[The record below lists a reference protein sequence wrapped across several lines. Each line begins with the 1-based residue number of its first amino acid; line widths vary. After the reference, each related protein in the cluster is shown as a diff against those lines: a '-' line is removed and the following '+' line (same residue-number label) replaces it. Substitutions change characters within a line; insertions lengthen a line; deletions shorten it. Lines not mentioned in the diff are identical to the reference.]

1 MPANLQHLDKIKVAA
16 VSYLNT
22 KPLLYGV
29 KRSPALLSQMDLVED
44 FPAKIG
50 KMLVD
55 NEVDLGLIPVA
66 YIPQLRDWKIVS
78 NYCIGSV
85 GPVET
90 VCLFSDVPVEEIETV
105 ILDYQSFS
113 SINLCKVIFAHFW
126 KKKVVYQKATPGYID
141 QIKGTTAGVII
152 GDRVF
157 EQKYGPRPQKYI
169 YDLAE
174 EWTNFTGLPF
184 MMAAWIANKP
194 LPEAFVHDFDLANK
208 VGLDNLAAV
217 SRENPY
223 PYFDL
228 ETYFRE
234 KISYEVTEDKMKA
247 LALFL
252 QLMEQ
257 TGADTNPGSTSN

>member
-1 MPANLQHLDKIKVAA
+1 MLSLRANLQHLKKIKVAA

-29 KRSPALLSQMDLVED
+29 KRSPALLEQMELVED

-50 KMLVD
+50 KMLVN

-66 YIPQLRDWKIVS
+66 YIPQLKDWKIVS
-78 NYCIGSV
+78 DYCIGST

-90 VCLFSDVPVEEIETV
+90 VCLFSDVPVDEIETV
-105 ILDYQSFS
+105 LLDYQSFS
-113 SINLCKVIFAHFW
+113 SINLCKVIFHHFW
-126 KKKVVYQKATPGYID
+126 KKKVAYKPATPGYID

-157 EQKYGPRPQKYI
+157 EQKYGTQPQKYI

-174 EWTNFTGLPF
+174 VWTDYTGLPF
-184 MMAAWIANKP
+184 MMAAWIANKT
-194 LPEAFVHDFDLANK
+194 LPESFINAFNLANK
-208 VGLDNLAAV
+208 AGLDNLAAV
-217 SRENPY
+217 SAEIPY
-223 PYFDL
+223 DYFDL

-234 KISYEVTEDKMKA
+234 KISYDVNPDKIKA
-247 LALFL
+247 LELFL
-252 QLMEQ
+252 QLMQEIP
-257 TGADTNPGSTSN
+257 A

>member
-1 MPANLQHLDKIKVAA
+1 LPANLQHLKKIKVAA

-22 KPLLYGV
+22 KPLLYGI
-29 KRSPALLSQMDLVED
+29 KRSPALLAQMELVED

-55 NEVDLGLIPVA
+55 NEVDMGLIPVA
-66 YIPQLRDWKIVS
+66 YIPQLKDWKIVS
-78 NYCIGSV
+78 DYCIGSV

-90 VCLFSDVPVEEIETV
+90 VCLFSDVPVQEIETV

-113 SINLCKVIFAHFW
+113 SINLCRVIFHHFW
-126 KKKVVYQKATPGYID
+126 KKQVVYKPATPGYID

-157 EQKYGPRPQKYI
+157 EQKYGPKPQRYI

-174 EWTNFTGLPF
+174 VWTDFTGLPF

-194 LPEAFVHDFDLANK
+194 LPESFIKAFDLANQ

-217 SRENPY
+217 SAENPY
-223 PYFDL
+223 SYFDL

-234 KISYEVTEDKMKA
+234 KISYDVNPEKMQA
-247 LALFL
+247 LQLFL
-252 QLMEQ
+252 ELMQQ
-257 TGADTNPGSTSN
+257 TNAADPDLSK